1 MDELNKNGLILFIIG
16 ALGFLSI
23 LGYGVYMA
31 FGWLGVIIY
40 ASMILMILGV
50 CFMRSDWN
58 KIAFKAIFSH
68 F

>member
-16 ALGFLSI
+16 ALGFISI
-23 LGYGVYMA
+23 LGYGVYRS

-50 CFMRSDWN
+50 CFMRSD
-58 KIAFKAIFSH
+58 
-68 F
+68 

>member
-40 ASMILMILGV
+40 ASIILMILGGGLI
-50 CFMRSDWN
+50 CSD
-58 KIAFKAIFSH
+58 
-68 F
+68 

>member
-16 ALGFLSI
+16 ALGFISI

-50 CFMRSDWN
+50 CFMRSD
-58 KIAFKAIFSH
+58 
-68 F
+68 

>member
-40 ASMILMILGV
+40 ASIILMLLGGALV
-50 CFMRSDWN
+50 CSDWN
-58 KIAFKAIFSH
+58 KIAFNAIFSH